1 MSNLT
6 DFIGGSG
13 GGLDPRKMT
22 KVEITTSQDWTVPKA
37 VDDKFF
43 VIVQGAGGSA
53 GGIVLSNA
61 FSQGGFGGEYK
72 AGILQLSQNSSITV
86 TIGSGGAG
94 VSGNVSGNAGGDTS
108 FGSYLVARG
117 GSGGAGNITS
127 DSAVVPRKIG
137 ISGGIYSVQRT
148 TADYSPNYFYY
159 GDNININLWNLL
171 IVNTKAGIPKTAQ
184 SNGIVYSGTAYSYIY
199 MTVAAPGGGAS
210 LFSDGGDGVYNSNS
224 VNAGI
229 GAGSGGLLN
238 DSNNNA
244 TRTSGNGGDGKVVIF
259 YEAV

>member
-22 KVEITTSQDWTVPKA
+22 KVEITTSQSWVAPKA

-43 VIVQGAGGSA
+43 VVVQGAGGSA
-53 GGIVLSNA
+53 GGISLGNA

-72 AGILQLSQNSSITV
+72 AGILQLSQNSLITV

-117 GSGGAGNITS
+117 GSGGAGNITGGY
-127 DSAVVPRKIG
+127 AVVPRKIG
-137 ISGGIYSVQRT
+137 TSGCIYQLQYNT
-148 TADYSPNYFYY
+148 DDYTPDYSYY

-171 IVNTKAGIPKTAQ
+171 IVNTKAGIPKSAYGDNKA
-184 SNGIVYSGTAYSYIY
+184 SIGTSTSYIY
-199 MTVAAPGGGAS
+199 LAVAAPSGGAS

-244 TRTSGNGGDGKVVIF
+244 TRTSGNGGDGKVIIF

>member
-6 DFIGGSG
+6 DFIGAG

-22 KVEITTSQDWTVPKA
+22 KVDITTSQSWTVPKA

-53 GGIVLSNA
+53 GGIVSSNT

-94 VSGNVSGNAGGDTS
+94 VSGSSQGNAGGDTS

-137 ISGGIYSVQRT
+137 ISGGVYPIQRT
-148 TADYSPNYFYY
+148 TTDYSPNYFYY

-171 IVNTKAGIPKTAQ
+171 IVNTKAGVPKTAQ
-184 SNGIVYSGTAYSYIY
+184 SNGIVYTGVSSISYIY

-210 LFSDGGDGVYNSNS
+210 LFSDGGDGAYDSNS

-238 DSNNNA
+238 DGSNSI